1 MLGAISHK
9 VTFCSSRSSPAFAQW
24 QCIDGFLEF
33 PKTELGPHYQGGP
46 KCDWVGTWGQH
57 RTGVGTTWHD
67 GGHGRWS
74 RVRWRKGQHGIERQD
89 DLTLTRIN
97 GGSPNNPGASKTEP
111 TVSIVIPAKNEALNL
126 PHVFA
131 NLDTELYEVILVD
144 GDSVDDTVEVARGLC
159 PDITVVG
166 QTRKGKGNAL
176 ACGFA
181 VAKGDF
187 IVMLDADG
195 STDPSEIPRFVEAL
209 KQGADFAKGSRFM
222 PGAGSSDI
230 SRLRQVGNFFLN
242 KIVNLIYGT
251 RYTDLCYGYNAFR
264 RECLSVMDLAAG
276 DASIDPGAMRWGDGF
291 EVETLINV
299 RIAKAGLVVAE
310 VPSFEHSR
318 HFGSSNLNAFS
329 DGIRVLRTIHAERK
343 RGARKALR
351 SSIAS
356 DRVESSSWH
365 VLSTL
370 VEEAS

>member
-1 MLGAISHK
+1 LA
-9 VTFCSSRSSPAFAQW
+9 
-24 QCIDGFLEF
+24 
-33 PKTELGPHYQGGP
+33 
-46 KCDWVGTWGQH
+46 
-57 RTGVGTTWHD
+57 
-67 GGHGRWS
+67 
-74 RVRWRKGQHGIERQD
+74 
-89 DLTLTRIN
+89 LTLTRID
-97 GGSPNNPGASKTEP
+97 GGSPNGHGPSGHGQVKPEP

-131 NLDTELYEVILVD
+131 NLDPNVYEVILVD
-144 GDSVDDTVEVARGLC
+144 GDSSDDTVEVARNLW
-159 PDITVVG
+159 PPITVVG
-166 QTRKGKGNAL
+166 QTRRGKGNAL

-181 VAKGDF
+181 EASGDF

-195 STDPSEIPRFVEAL
+195 STDPAEIPRFVEAL

-230 SRLRQVGNFFLN
+230 SRLRQLGNYFLN
-242 KIVNLIYGT
+242 KWVNLIYGT

-264 RECLSVMDLAAG
+264 RECLSVMDLE
-276 DASIDPGAMRWGDGF
+276 DPEATSDDGTMLWGDGF

-318 HFGSSNLNAFS
+318 HHGDSNLNAFS

-343 RGARKALR
+343 RGARRAAR
-351 SSIAS
+351 SSQTS
-356 DRVESSSWH
+356 LRDVSSSWA

>member
-1 MLGAISHK
+1 
-9 VTFCSSRSSPAFAQW
+9 
-24 QCIDGFLEF
+24 
-33 PKTELGPHYQGGP
+33 
-46 KCDWVGTWGQH
+46 
-57 RTGVGTTWHD
+57 
-67 GGHGRWS
+67 
-74 RVRWRKGQHGIERQD
+74 
-89 DLTLTRIN
+89 LTLTRIN
-97 GGSPNNPGASKTEP
+97 GGASNNTGAHKAEP

-126 PHVFA
+126 PHVFSA
-131 NLDTELYEVILVD
+131 LDVERYEVILVD
-144 GDSVDDTVEVARGLC
+144 GNSVDDTVEVARALC

-181 VAKGDF
+181 VAQGDF

-195 STDPSEIPRFVEAL
+195 STDPAEIPRFVEAL

-230 SRLRQVGNFFLN
+230 SRLRQLGNYFLN

-264 RECLSVMDLAAG
+264 RECLSVMDLEVG
-276 DASIDPGAMRWGDGF
+276 DESPDPGAMRWGDGF

-318 HFGSSNLNAFS
+318 HFGDSNLNAFS

-351 SSIAS
+351 SSSAS
-356 DRVESSSWH
+356 TREVSSSWSTM
-365 VLSTL
+365 STL
-370 VEEAS
+370 VEESR

>member
-1 MLGAISHK
+1 
-9 VTFCSSRSSPAFAQW
+9 
-24 QCIDGFLEF
+24 
-33 PKTELGPHYQGGP
+33 
-46 KCDWVGTWGQH
+46 
-57 RTGVGTTWHD
+57 
-67 GGHGRWS
+67 
-74 RVRWRKGQHGIERQD
+74 VRWRRGQHGIERQD

-97 GGSPNNPGASKTEP
+97 GGTSSKPGANKAAP
-111 TVSIVIPAKNEALNL
+111 TVSIVIPAKNEARNL

-131 NLDTELYEVILVD
+131 ALDAEHYEVILVD
-144 GDSVDDTVEVARGLC
+144 GNSVDNTVEVARELC
-159 PDITVVG
+159 PDIRVVG

-195 STDPSEIPRFVEAL
+195 STDPAEIPRFVEAL

-230 SRLRQVGNFFLN
+230 SRLRQTGNYFLN

-264 RECLSVMDLAAG
+264 RECLSVMDLEVG
-276 DASIDPGAMRWGDGF
+276 EYSTDPDAMRWGDGF

-318 HFGSSNLNAFS
+318 HFGASNLNAFS

-343 RGARKALR
+343 RGARRATR
-351 SSIAS
+351 SSAAS
-356 DRVESSSWH
+356 ARVESSSWH
-365 VLSTL
+365 VLSTM

>member
-1 MLGAISHK
+1 MVGNN
-9 VTFCSSRSSPAFAQW
+9 
-24 QCIDGFLEF
+24 LEGSG
-33 PKTELGPHYQGGP
+33 ECQ
-46 KCDWVGTWGQH
+46 
-57 RTGVGTTWHD
+57 RT
-67 GGHGRWS
+67 
-74 RVRWRKGQHGIERQD
+74 
-89 DLTLTRIN
+89 
-97 GGSPNNPGASKTEP
+97 SKAEP

-131 NLDTELYEVILVD
+131 AFDPEGYEVILVD
-144 GDSVDDTVEVARGLC
+144 GNSRDDTVEVAKELC
-159 PDITVVG
+159 PDILVVG

-195 STDPSEIPRFVEAL
+195 STDPAEIPRFVDAL

-230 SRLRQVGNFFLN
+230 SRLRQLGNYFLN

-264 RECLSVMDLAAG
+264 RECLSVMDLEVG
-276 DASIDPGAMRWGDGF
+276 EESTDPGSMRWGDGF

-318 HFGSSNLNAFS
+318 HFGDSNLNAFS

-351 SSIAS
+351 SSAAS
-356 DRVESSSWH
+356 ARVESSSWST
-365 VLSTL
+365 LSTL
-370 VEEAS
+370 PEEAVDARAG

>member
-1 MLGAISHK
+1 MTL
-9 VTFCSSRSSPAFAQW
+9 SR
-24 QCIDGFLEF
+24 
-33 PKTELGPHYQGGP
+33 
-46 KCDWVGTWGQH
+46 
-57 RTGVGTTWHD
+57 
-67 GGHGRWS
+67 
-74 RVRWRKGQHGIERQD
+74 IED
-89 DLTLTRIN
+89 HTRH
-97 GGSPNNPGASKTEP
+97 SPGAYKAEP

-126 PHVFA
+126 PHVFSA
-131 NLDTELYEVILVD
+131 LDVERYEVILVD
-144 GDSVDDTVEVARGLC
+144 GDSIDDTVEVARSLC

-181 VAKGDF
+181 VAQGDF

-195 STDPSEIPRFVEAL
+195 STDPAEIPRFVEAL

-230 SRLRQVGNFFLN
+230 SRLRQVGNYFLN

-264 RECLSVMDLAAG
+264 RECLSVMDLEVG
-276 DASIDPGAMRWGDGF
+276 DESTDPGAMRWGDGF

-318 HFGSSNLNAFS
+318 HFGDSNLNAFS

-343 RGARKALR
+343 RGARRAAR
-351 SSIAS
+351 SSATTAR
-356 DRVESSSWH
+356 DVSSSWSA
-365 VLSTL
+365 LSTL
-370 VEEAS
+370 AEESR